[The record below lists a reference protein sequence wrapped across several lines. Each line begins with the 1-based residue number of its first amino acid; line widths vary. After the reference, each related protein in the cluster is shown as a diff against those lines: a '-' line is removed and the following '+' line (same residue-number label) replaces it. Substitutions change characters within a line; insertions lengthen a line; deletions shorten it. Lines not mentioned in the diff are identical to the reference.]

1 MVFFIP
7 HLSYSFTKLP
17 GHAKVSAR
25 FPLYLSGDR
34 RMQDTATS
42 KIHKLEVTDDTLTS
56 RAGLAFFVKYLEAIG
71 IVGLLLHKF
80 AGIKKSI
87 KGVSVR
93 NLFLQ
98 VLYFFFDGTSRH
110 LSYFDELQGE
120 EGYQAVVEMPAKQMA
135 SSHAMR
141 SEEHTSELQSRFDLV
156 CRLLLE

>member
-56 RAGLAFFVKYLEAIG
+56 RGGLAFFVKYLE
-71 IVGLLLHKF
+71 
-80 AGIKKSI
+80 
-87 KGVSVR
+87 
-93 NLFLQ
+93 
-98 VLYFFFDGTSRH
+98 
-110 LSYFDELQGE
+110 
-120 EGYQAVVEMPAKQMA
+120 
-135 SSHAMR
+135 R
-141 SEEHTSELQSRFDLV
+141 SEEHTSELQSPDHLV
-156 CRLLLE
+156 CRLLLEKKKKIKYMTFRIYV

>member
-1 MVFFIP
+1 MGFFIP
-7 HLSYSFTKLP
+7 HLSYSGTKLP
-17 GHAKVSAR
+17 EHAKVSAR

-56 RAGLAFFVKYLEAIG
+56 RGGLAFFVKYLEAIG

-98 VLYFFFDGTSRH
+98 VLYFIILIGSDS
-110 LSYFDELQGE
+110 
-120 EGYQAVVEMPAKQMA
+120 
-135 SSHAMR
+135 
-141 SEEHTSELQSRFDLV
+141 SRFS
-156 CRLLLE
+156 RGTKGTN